1 MTMSQ
6 GAQQVKDNGFDA
18 RFILVE
24 AVGATAEAKTLDLYG
39 SVVTDLTTLR
49 AAVFELAA
57 GPTAEPGDGDVPME
71 DGTAS

>member
-1 MTMSQ
+1 MSQ

-18 RFILVE
+18 RFILIE
-24 AVGATAEAKTLDLYG
+24 AVGAAETKTLDLYG

-49 AAVFELAA
+49 AAVFEVAA
-57 GPTAEPGDGDVPME
+57 GPTANPGDGDVPME